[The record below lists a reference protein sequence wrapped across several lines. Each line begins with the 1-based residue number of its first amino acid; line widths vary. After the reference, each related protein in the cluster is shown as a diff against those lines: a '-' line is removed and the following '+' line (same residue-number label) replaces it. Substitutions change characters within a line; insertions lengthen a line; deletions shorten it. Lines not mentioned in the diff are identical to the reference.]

1 VCVCVCVCI
10 SVCVDVYIHTHTHT
24 HTHTHIHTLSGIAL
38 IYKKRSNT
46 IAATQTDLEIMI
58 LNAVNQGKTNIT

>member
-1 VCVCVCVCI
+1 MCVCVCVCIYI
-10 SVCVDVYIHTHTHT
+10 SVCVDVYI

-46 IAATQTDLEIMI
+46 IAGTQTDLEIMI
-58 LNAVNQGKTNIT
+58 LNVVNQGKTNIT

>member
-1 VCVCVCVCI
+1 MFI
-10 SVCVDVYIHTHTHT
+10 YTHTHT